1 MSEREKEILE
11 KAYRKTSA
19 HVRKRAR
26 LFGRHDQHRGGDER
40 ETERK
45 IAEAGKIRRKGKSE
59 WKR

>member
-11 KAYRKTSA
+11 KLTEKLP